1 MSVSGQRASILSISS
16 TIKEK
21 QLVSNLM
28 KIDDNDNSIN
38 SEEEISSK
46 IKINALD
53 KYYEDRTRLK
63 N

>member
-1 MSVSGQRASILSISS
+1 MSVSDQRASISSINF
-16 TIKEK
+16 TAKEK
-21 QLVSNLM
+21 QLVSNLI

-38 SEEEISSK
+38 SKEEILSK

-53 KYYEDRTRLK
+53 KYYEDKTKLK

>member
-1 MSVSGQRASILSISS
+1 MFVLGQRASTSNTSS
-16 TIKEK
+16 TTKEK
-21 QLVSNLM
+21 QLVSNFM

-38 SEEEISSK
+38 NEEEISSK

-53 KYYEDRTRLK
+53 KYYKDRTKLK

>member
-1 MSVSGQRASILSISS
+1 MFVLGQRASILSISS
-16 TIKEK
+16 TAKEK

-53 KYYEDRTRLK
+53 KYYEDRTKLK

>member
-1 MSVSGQRASILSISS
+1 MFVLNQRISILSISF
-16 TIKEK
+16 TTKEK
-21 QLVSNLM
+21 QFMLNFI

-38 SEEEISSK
+38 NEEKILLK

-53 KYYEDRTRLK
+53 KYYKDKIKLK

>member
-1 MSVSGQRASILSISS
+1 MFISGQRVSISSISS
-16 TIKEK
+16 TAKEK
-21 QLVSNLM
+21 QLVSNPI

-46 IKINALD
+46 IKINASD
-53 KYYEDRTRLK
+53 KYYEDRTELK